1 MLASSLVA
9 EYSTLPEDRDLDGA
23 YDTRTGTFAWNA
35 YPDRAFAVDHLRPA
49 VAVAVLALR
58 CFPGGEPKLVLQ
70 WRHPGNATTSLE
82 RYSHIAGRVSRCD
95 LAFAEKSPMGNAP
108 WEQAFRNAA
117 GREAYEEAGLDLD
130 TNVLVLIDT
139 FATEIESA
147 WADCRVFLVDVDL
160 PTLAG
165 GTGTVDNWLSERD
178 LTPMSGPQL
187 VALAA
192 AGRANTIL
200 RRRLYRT
207 FLPLL
212 AET

>member
-9 EYSTLPEDRDLDGA
+9 EYSTLPEDRDLEGA
-23 YDTRTGTFAWNA
+23 YDTRTGTFTWSR
-35 YPDRAFAVDHLRPA
+35 YPAVDHLRPA

-58 CFPGGEPKLVLQ
+58 CFPRGEPRLVLQ
-70 WRHPGNATTSLE
+70 WRHPGNATTSLD
-82 RYSHIAGRVSRCD
+82 RYSHIAGRVSSCD
-95 LAFAEKSPMGNAP
+95 LAFAEKSPIGNPP

-130 TNVLVLIDT
+130 TNTLVLIDT
-139 FATEIESA
+139 FATEIESG
-147 WADCRVFLVDVDL
+147 WADCRVFLADVDL
-160 PTLAG
+160 AALAG
-165 GTGTVDNWLSERD
+165 GAGTVEKWLNERD

-187 VALAA
+187 IALAA

-200 RRRLYRT
+200 RRRLYQT

-212 AET
+212 AQT

>member
-1 MLASSLVA
+1 VA
-9 EYSTLPEDRDLDGA
+9 EYSTLPEDRDLEGA
-23 YDTRTGTFAWNA
+23 YDTRTGTFAWSG
-35 YPDRAFAVDHLRPA
+35 YPDPAFAVGHLRPA

-58 CFPGGEPKLVLQ
+58 CFPHGEPELILQ
-70 WRHPGNATTSLE
+70 WRHPGNATTSLD

-95 LAFAEKSPMGNAP
+95 LAFAEKSPLGNPP

-130 TNVLVLIDT
+130 TNTLVPIDS

-147 WADCRVFLVDVDL
+147 WADCRVFLADL
-160 PTLAG
+160 DLAALAG
-165 GTGTVDNWLSERD
+165 DPDAVDDWLRERD
-178 LTPMSGPQL
+178 LTPMSGPQI

-192 AGRANTIL
+192 TGKANTIL
-200 RRRLYRT
+200 RRRLYQT

-212 AET
+212 SQDRP